1 MSDKIGFVSGK
12 SGPAFKGVR
21 AMITGLH
28 PSSVWNKEKD
38 QMLNQVVVIE
48 NLETSVPGYGPGYFR
63 GDVKFS
69 KRITCSDGSWAKN
82 IFLGAFTYTLLEVAA
97 VNEL

>member
-1 MSDKIGFVSGK
+1 MTDKIGFASGK

-38 QMLNQVVVIE
+38 QMLNQVVIIE
-48 NLETSVPGYGPGYFR
+48 NLEPCAYAPGYFR

-82 IFLGAFTYTLLEVAA
+82 LFLGSFTYTLLEVAA